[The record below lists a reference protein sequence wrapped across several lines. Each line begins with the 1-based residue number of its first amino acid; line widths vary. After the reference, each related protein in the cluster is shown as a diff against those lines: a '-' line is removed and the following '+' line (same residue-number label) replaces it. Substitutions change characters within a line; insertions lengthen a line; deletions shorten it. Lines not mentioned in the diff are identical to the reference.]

1 MHSLVAVTGNAV
13 LGMRIMVS
21 PFAAVR
27 GDEVQPLFV
36 GDDSNVPAGTT
47 LNEQKKAN
55 SLPAITDSYTMKDL
69 NADVV
74 HINTLLADEFKK
86 AGI

>member
-1 MHSLVAVTGNAV
+1 MHSLAAVTGNAV
-13 LGMRIMVS
+13 LGKRVMVS

-36 GDDSNVPAGTT
+36 GDDSNVPAGMT
-47 LNEQKKAN
+47 LNEQKKADA
-55 SLPAITDSYTMKDL
+55 LPAITDSYTMKDL
-69 NADVV
+69 NAGVV
-74 HINTLLADEFKK
+74 HINTLLADEYKK